1 MFRSLI
7 PLLATVAVLPA
18 GQQQLVAVRSAG
30 VATSDA
36 LSATIVIE
44 ASGPLPE
51 PLVGVLDGPPRV
63 YLDFPGVAR
72 RTRGSAGDADGVVL
86 RVRVGDFQADPIIT
100 RVVIDLAEPLPHR
113 VDASQ
118 REQGR
123 ITVFLNRT
131 ATPRVPR
138 RAARDVVAAAVER
151 DTASLRNALAQLEKL
166 RPVLSA
172 IDARLDMPE
181 PSLRAALDEFN
192 GIRLSLDSLR
202 AGTARE
208 DLVKVCMLGVAAVTT
223 RLEAPENTDPSRAWN
238 AASAAAGALITLDRA
253 RANLKTGEKPRL

>member
-7 PLLATVAVLPA
+7 PLLATVAVLPV
-18 GQQQLVAVRSAG
+18 GQQPLVAVRSAS

-51 PLVGVLDGPPRV
+51 PLVGVLDAPPRV

-72 RTRGSAGDADGVVL
+72 RTRGSAGGAEGFVL
-86 RVRVGDFQADPIIT
+86 RVRVGDFQADPLIT
-100 RVVIDLAEPLPHR
+100 RVVIDLAAPLPHH

-123 ITVFLNRT
+123 ITMFLSRT
-131 ATPRVPR
+131 ATSRVPR
-138 RAARDVVAAAVER
+138 RGAGTVVAAVEHDR
-151 DTASLRNALAQLEKL
+151 ASVRAALVQLEKL

-172 IDARLDMPE
+172 IDARVDMPE
-181 PSLRAALDEFN
+181 TSLRAALDEFN
-192 GIRLSLDSLR
+192 GIKLSLDSLR
-202 AGTARE
+202 AGAARE

-223 RLEAPENTDPSRAWN
+223 RLEVQRNTDPSRAWN
-238 AASAAAGALITLDRA
+238 AASAAAGALITLDRVNA
-253 RANLKTGEKPRL
+253 DFKRSEGPK